1 MSATTGIN
9 SSLSNAS
16 ALALF
21 QSQTQHNSLAEMLS
35 TSTTGTSSDS
45 SDLES
50 LLKAGLMDTVNISV
64 VSAML
69 SAVGK
74 AASESGSSKAMEGVT
89 AFVKSLQNQGTD
101 TVSIL
106 QYLEKA
112 REMAKSD
119 PEQFVELFT
128 ASDDAA
134 ATESTGA

>member
-45 SDLES
+45 SGLES

-69 SAVGK
+69 SAVGR
-74 AASESGSSKAMEGVT
+74 AASESGCSKAMDGVT
-89 AFVKSLQNQGTD
+89 AFVKSLQTQGAD
-101 TVSIL
+101 TVFIL

-128 ASDDAA
+128 ASDDAT